1 MKLEEEKTFGLAY
14 SPLTKC
20 VYIVKYKRDWNINTR
35 FKKIDVSEEF
45 ANIRHIQEESELVA
59 KMRPQYHK

>member
-1 MKLEEEKTFGLAY
+1 MWEEKTFGLAY

-20 VYIVKYKRDWNINTR
+20 VYIVKYDKNWNINKR
-35 FKKIDVSEEF
+35 FEKIDVSEEF

-59 KMRPQYHK
+59 AMKPEYHKK